1 MRVLLIVAFLTIGVV
16 FGFFEVVAGLNI
28 MINAFT
34 TPPNAVQQRALK
46 AAHEEQNYWAAQPN
60 QWEVPNYR
68 RTMGPIPP

>member
-34 TPPNAVQQRALK
+34 TPPTPVQQRALK
-46 AAHEEQNYWAAQPN
+46 KMHEEEKYWASQPN
-60 QWEVPNYR
+60 QWEVPNAHY
-68 RTMGPIPP
+68 TMGPIPP